1 MNTAINFKKNRKRNK
16 IKENKSFKIAKI
28 IMFIIFVL
36 HAATIL
42 SAFAWM
48 ILSTLKE
55 QMEFSLNK
63 FGLPQKWLFSNYA
76 KAFETLVDDATDT
89 SVYKM
94 IFNSLWWALGGTFLT
109 ISCSVMMSYAIA
121 KFKFRG
127 RDFLYGTALFAMM
140 LPIYGAMPAN
150 MALLNDLGLYN
161 NPLILITCCNGL
173 TSHFVMLYAIFKSV
187 SWSYAEAAYIDG
199 ANHFTVFFKVMLPM
213 ARTPILALWIMMIMA
228 KWNDYMTCIIYFPDW
243 LTLSAGLFTY
253 QLIHVRD
260 ANTPVLFAGLVICM
274 IPPLFL
280 FIALQNKV
288 SSLTIAGG
296 LKG

>member
-1 MNTAINFKKNRKRNK
+1 MSKVINFKKYKKMNK
-16 IKENKSFKIAKI
+16 IKENKSFKVVKFFV
-28 IMFIIFVL
+28 FIIFVL
-36 HAATIL
+36 YAATIL
-42 SAFAWM
+42 SAFIWM
-48 ILSTLKE
+48 ILSTLKD

-89 SVYKM
+89 SVYMM
-94 IFNSLWWALGGTFLT
+94 IFNSLWWSLGGSILT
-109 ISCSVMMSYAIA
+109 ISCSVMMAYAIA

-127 RDFLYGTALFAMM
+127 RNLLYGTALFTMM

-150 MALLNDLGLYN
+150 MVLLNELHLYN
-161 NPLILITCCNGL
+161 SPAILVTCCAGL
-173 TSHFVMLYAIFKSV
+173 TGDFIMLYAIFKSV

-213 ARTPILALWIMMIMA
+213 ASTPILALWIMLIMG
-228 KWNDYMTCIIYFPDW
+228 KWNDYMTCIVYFPDW

-253 QLIHVRD
+253 QLVHVRD
-260 ANTPVLFAGLVICM
+260 ANTPVLFAGLLICM
-274 IPPLFL
+274 IPPLCL